1 MRGRAQILSCSIILL
16 ISACAGLSA
25 NRDLGYAVGAH
36 YELGGLGRWDL
47 LAIDSERHH
56 LFLSRTDHVDIV
68 DTNDGRL
75 VATLAGTDGVHG
87 IAIAPSLLR
96 GFATNGKSD
105 SVTEFDLGTLQ
116 RVRDIKVSGH
126 SPDAILFDP
135 FSRHVFVFNAK
146 SNNASVIDPASGKE
160 IATIAFPGNPEL
172 GVSDGNGHVFV
183 NIEDKAE
190 LAEIDAT
197 SMKVLQTW
205 TLPGCEEPS
214 GLAMDIAHARLFSV
228 CQNHTMAITDA
239 GNGRQVARVIID
251 EGPDGAAF
259 DPQRGL
265 VFSPNG
271 KSGTLTVV
279 HEDDPDHFRAIQT
292 LATQPSARTIAIDP
306 ATHRLYLPA
315 ARFEKLP
322 EGTKERPPMVSGSF
336 SVLVVWSTAR
346 R

>member
-1 MRGRAQILSCSIILL
+1 MRGFAQILSCSVILTV
-16 ISACAGLSA
+16 SACAHAPA
-25 NRDLGYAVGAH
+25 NRDHGYAVGAR

-68 DTNDGRL
+68 DTNNGHL
-75 VATLAGTDGVHG
+75 IATLAGTDGVHG
-87 IAIAPSLLR
+87 IAITPALQR

-135 FSRHVFVFNAK
+135 FSRHLFVFNAH
-146 SNNASVIDPASGKE
+146 SNNASAIDPADGTE
-160 IATIAFPGNPEL
+160 IAVIAFPGNSEL
-172 GVSDGNGHVFV
+172 GASDGKGHVYV

-190 LAEIDAT
+190 LVEIDAT
-197 SMKVLQTW
+197 SLQVLQTW
-205 TLPGCEEPS
+205 PLPGCEEPS

-239 GNGRQVARVIID
+239 NSGQQVARIAID
-251 EGPDGAAF
+251 EGPDGAVF
-259 DPQRGL
+259 DPDRQL
-265 VFSPNG
+265 IFSPNG

-279 HEDDPDHFRAIQT
+279 HEDDPDHFRVIQT

-315 ARFEKLP
+315 ARFEMQP
-322 EGTKERPPMVSGSF
+322 EGSKERPPMVPGSF
-336 SVLVVWSTAR
+336 NVLVVRDAASR
-346 R
+346 